1 MMTSKA
7 VPPSEAASSSK
18 RSEGPPLRT
27 PPEPGSF
34 IRPLHLLLAD
44 RLGADILCGVYKPG
58 STLPTEM
65 ASSSSLD
72 ISRSA
77 YRETIRTLAAKGL
90 VQSRTKRGTCVN
102 DPSKWN
108 VLDPD
113 VLRWMFDRDPNP
125 QFTRDLFELRLITE
139 PAAAEFAAS
148 RASAAEIA
156 EMKLALDVM
165 KDKTLMTEEGRTAD
179 LEFHRIL
186 LTAARNTALASLSS
200 SIGAA
205 ISWSTSYKARHN
217 ALDRDSMPDHE
228 RIYEAIAA
236 RNPSEARW
244 AMESLIRLAQGDLQR
259 IDSQSVVP

>member
-1 MMTSKA
+1 M
-7 VPPSEAASSSK
+7 
-18 RSEGPPLRT
+18 
-27 PPEPGSF
+27 
-34 IRPLHLLLAD
+34 LLAD
-44 RLGADILCGVYKPG
+44 RLGADIMSGVYKPG

-65 ASSSSLD
+65 VSSSSLA

-139 PAAAEFAAS
+139 PAAAEFAAL

-156 EMKLALDVM
+156 DMKRALDVM
-165 KDKTLMTEEGRTAD
+165 KDKTLMTEEGRAAD

-186 LTAARNTALASLSS
+186 LAAARNTALASLSS

-228 RIYEAIAA
+228 RIYDAIAA

-259 IDSQSVVP
+259 IDSKTVAT

>member
-1 MMTSKA
+1 MTPHA
-7 VPPSEAASSSK
+7 IPPYETGSLWKRDTGASVRTAA
-18 RSEGPPLRT
+18 EG
-27 PPEPGSF
+27 GSF

-44 RLGADILCGVYKPG
+44 RLGVDIMSGVYKPG
-58 STLPTEM
+58 STLPTEI
-65 ASSSSLD
+65 ASSSSLS

-77 YRETIRTLAAKGL
+77 YREAVRTLAAKGL

-113 VLRWMFDRDPNP
+113 VLRWMFERDPNP

-139 PAAAEFAAS
+139 PAAAEFAAL
-148 RASAAEIA
+148 RASSVEIA
-156 EMKLALDVM
+156 EMKLALGIM
-165 KDKTLMTEEGRTAD
+165 REKTLMTEEGRAAD

-186 LTAARNTALASLSS
+186 LAAARNTALASLSS

-259 IDSQSVVP
+259 IDSKSAAS